1 MKLTKSKLRE
11 IIREEIQKLNE
22 AKDYK
27 IKKKGSHLF
36 LTAKDGSYEFY
47 YFGDDIIGDI
57 KINRA
62 WGQRIEI
69 NDSTNRVKVKGAGNK
84 LYKSFNFKNVNLLK
98 LAADIN
104 SYLMKEDFIKKSM
117 EKKIL
122 SGLRAFIDLSQI
134 VNKGKK

>member
-1 MKLTKSKLRE
+1 MKLTKSKLKE

-27 IKKKGSHLF
+27 IKKKGSHIF

-47 YFGDDIIGDI
+47 YRGDDIKGDI
-57 KINRA
+57 EINRA

-69 NDSTNRVKVKGAGNK
+69 KDSTNRVEVKGAGNK
-84 LYKSFNFKNVNLLK
+84 LYKAFNFKNVNLLK

>member
-1 MKLTKSKLRE
+1 MKLTKSQLKE

-27 IKKKGSHLF
+27 IKKKGSHIF

-47 YFGDDIIGDI
+47 YLGDDILGDI

-69 NDSTNRVKVKGAGNK
+69 KDSTNRVEVKGAGNK

-134 VNKGKK
+134 VNKGEK